1 MTLVMLNRMRDQ
13 IAEVV
18 LPESQCGF
26 RRNRGT
32 TDMIFAVRQLTEK
45 AREQHR
51 NLYTTLVDLPKAF
64 YSVSG
69 NALWVIMK
77 KWDVPQMCRYPVVL
91 ASRHDSENSG
101 RQRAHQ

>member
-1 MTLVMLNRMRDQ
+1 MTLVMLNRMRDP

-32 TDMIFAVRQLTEK
+32 TDMIFAVRQLMEK
-45 AREQHR
+45 AREQYR
-51 NLYTTLVDLPKAF
+51 NLYITLVDFTRAF
-64 YSVSG
+64 DSVSG
-69 NALWVIMK
+69 NALWVMMN
-77 KWDVPQMCRYPVVL
+77 KWDVPQTCRYPEVL